1 MSIDDVVLSFTPGS
15 LVILNVV
22 LAVIILGIALEV
34 RPADFQ
40 TVLRSP
46 KAVLVGIAAQYL
58 VLPAVTVGLALLL
71 NVPASI
77 ALGMILVA
85 CCPPGG
91 ISNVLTHRAHGNV
104 ALSASMTAVSNLV
117 AIAVMPLNVAL
128 WARLNPGTESLMREF
143 SLDRWEM
150 LIQVLLIIGLP
161 FALGMP
167 LARRYPRITAKVRPW
182 VQRIGLIALLV
193 FIVSGTASNLGP
205 LREHLGTIF
214 LVVLLHDAVALA
226 VGYWT
231 AAAVRLDEPSRR
243 AFAFEVGARNTG
255 LGLGLTLTFFA
266 GLGGMAM
273 VAAWWGIWDILAGLL
288 LAAWWRRR
296 DARAGR
302 AAAQPPAAEPPAAE
316 PPAAATNG
324 ADR

>member
-1 MSIDDVVLSFTPGS
+1 MSIDDVVLNFTPGS

-34 RPADFQ
+34 RPADFRA
-40 TVLRSP
+40 VLRSP
-46 KAVLVGIAAQYL
+46 KSVLLGIAAQYL
-58 VLPAVTVGLALLL
+58 VLPAVTVGLALLFR
-71 NVPASI
+71 VPASI

-117 AIAVMPLNVAL
+117 AIVVMPLNVAL
-128 WARLNPGTESLMREF
+128 WARLNPATASLMREF

-150 LIQVLLIIGLP
+150 LVQVLLIIGVP
-161 FALGMP
+161 FAVGMP
-167 LARRYPRITAKVRPW
+167 LARRLPALTDRLRPW
-182 VQRIGLIALLV
+182 VQRIGLLALLA
-193 FIVSGTASNLGP
+193 FIAAGTASNLGP
-205 LREHLGTIF
+205 LRDHLGTIF

-231 AAAVRLDEPSRR
+231 AAAVRLPEPDRR
-243 AFAFEVGARNTG
+243 AFTFEVGARNTG

-288 LAAWWRRR
+288 LAQWWRRR
-296 DARAGR
+296 DARAGK
-302 AAAQPPAAEPPAAE
+302 AAVA
-316 PPAAATNG
+316 PPAAAPDG
-324 ADR
+324 AGR

>member
-1 MSIDDVVLSFTPGS
+1 MPIDDVVLNFTPAS
-15 LVILNVV
+15 LIVLNAV
-22 LAVIILGIALEV
+22 LALIILGIALEV
-34 RPADFQ
+34 RPSDFR
-40 TVLRSP
+40 TVARHP
-46 KAVLVGIAAQYL
+46 KAVVLGIGAQYL
-58 VLPAVTVGLALLL
+58 VLTAVTVGLALLL

-91 ISNVLTHRAHGNV
+91 ISNVLTHRAGGNV

-117 AIAVMPLNVAL
+117 AIVVMPLNVAL
-128 WARLNPGTESLMREF
+128 WASLNQATDALMRDF
-143 SLDRWEM
+143 SLNRAEM
-150 LIQVLLIIGLP
+150 LVQVLLIIGLP
-161 FALGMP
+161 FAIGMP
-167 LARRYPRITAKVRPW
+167 LARRFPALTAKALPW
-182 VQRIGLIALLV
+182 VQRVGLVALLV
-193 FIVSGTASNLGP
+193 FIISGTASNLGP

-231 AAAVRLDEPSRR
+231 AAAARLGEPDRR

-273 VAAWWGIWDILAGLL
+273 IAAWWGIWDILAGLL
-288 LAAWWRRR
+288 LATWWRRR
-296 DARAGR
+296 DARKAAR
-302 AAAQPPAAEPPAAE
+302 APAMPGTPEATETPGPAARKEAP
-316 PPAAATNG
+316 
-324 ADR
+324 

>member
-1 MSIDDVVLSFTPGS
+1 MPIDDVVLSFTPAS
-15 LVILNVV
+15 LVLLNVV

-34 RPADFQ
+34 RLADFRE
-40 TVLRSP
+40 VLRSP
-46 KAVLVGIAAQYL
+46 KAVLLGIAAQYL

-71 NVPASI
+71 QVPASI

-128 WARLNPGTESLMREF
+128 WAGLGPGTAALMRDF

-150 LIQVLLIIGLP
+150 LVQVLLIIGVP
-161 FALGMP
+161 FAVGMP
-167 LARRYPRITAKVRPW
+167 LARRFPALSTRLRPW
-182 VQRIGLIALLV
+182 VQRIGLVALLV
-193 FIVSGTASNLGP
+193 FIVSGTAGNLGP

-231 AAAVRLDEPSRR
+231 AAAVRLPEPSRR

-273 VAAWWGIWDILAGLL
+273 VTAWWGIWDIFAGLL

-296 DARAGR
+296 DAHAGR
-302 AAAQPPAAEPPAAE
+302 RSGRHKDAAPAALSKED
-316 PPAAATNG
+316 G
-324 ADR
+324 Q